1 MAKVREI
8 LDKKGHVYWYV
19 NPDNTVFEALELM
32 ASKDVGSLLVLQ
44 NGQLVGIFSERD
56 YARKVIL
63 QGLASKVSKVSEIM
77 TRNVMCVNP
86 DTTVE
91 ESMAIMTSKHIRH
104 LPVLD
109 NNNLV
114 GVISIGDVVNSYI
127 QQQHITIS
135 DLENYIYG
143 GKM

>member
-19 NPDNTVFEALELM
+19 NPDNTVFDALELM

-77 TRNVMCVNP
+77 TRDVMCVNL
-86 DTTVE
+86 DTSVE
-91 ESMAIMTSKHIRH
+91 ECMAIMTSKHIRH
-104 LPVLD
+104 LPVLE
-109 NNNLV
+109 NKNLV

-127 QQQHITIS
+127 EQQHITIS

-143 GKM
+143 GKI